1 MPDWDVLVV
10 GAGSNGLVLAGELA
24 ARGLR
29 VLALEARLEAG
40 GLLTTEEC
48 SIHGYWHNALGGL
61 FNAFEA
67 TPPYRELDL
76 ARENAHYRVPAVQA
90 ALPLR
95 DGRTV
100 VFSTDVE
107 TTCRSL
113 AVHSSRDAQTCRE
126 LGTGSLAVWNRAV
139 VGAAYAPPNGQPVEG
154 VADAPLNGHRAED
167 VTHLAAALPAE
178 LRRYAALSPRAV
190 VTDLFESPSVQ
201 AALLQQLVVPWG
213 ILPDYAGMGAA
224 VFLALGGAAP
234 LAVALGG
241 AHVTAQALIRALVR
255 RGGRYQVLKTVRRV
269 LVEDGAAVG
278 VELADGSQL
287 RARAVVSSGGLAQ
300 TMLDWVG
307 EAALEPALAERV
319 RGFQL
324 DEYALFGVHLALAR
338 APDYPLADRRD
349 VERAPNPGDGPH
361 NLPLAGDALRVFV
374 GAETPEEL
382 DGLWRDVRAGRLP
395 EPRGMTVVTPS
406 LFDGRQAPHGH
417 HTAVLL
423 QPVPYAPAGSAAHW
437 DSLRDA
443 YAARCVAAWRQY
455 ARNLTD
461 ADILACVALTPHDVA
476 ARYGNLARAALG
488 MGRMTAEQ
496 AGANRPLPELG
507 QYRTPIRG
515 LYLCG
520 TCTYPGPG
528 WLGASGHNAAQ
539 VVLQDLAPA

>member
-1 MPDWDVLVV
+1 MPDWDVVVV

-61 FNAFEA
+61 FNAFEG
-67 TPPYRELDL
+67 TPPYRVLDL
-76 ARENAHYRVPAVQA
+76 GRENARYRVPPVQA

-95 DGRTV
+95 DGRAV
-100 VFSTDVE
+100 VFSIDVE
-107 TTCRSL
+107 ATCRSL
-113 AVHSSRDAQTCRE
+113 AVFSARDA
-126 LGTGSLAVWNRAV
+126 GTYRDLRAGPLAAWTAQPVA
-139 VGAAYAPPNGQPVEG
+139 AAYAPP
-154 VADAPLNGHRAED
+154 DAK
-167 VTHLAAALPAE
+167 AAAAAGPFAGLPAE
-178 LRRYAALSPRAV
+178 VARFAALSPDQVAA
-190 VTDLFESPSVQ
+190 DLFESPQVQ
-201 AALLQQLVVPWG
+201 AAILQQLVVPWG
-213 ILPDYAGMGAA
+213 ILPDYAGTGAA

-269 LVEDGAAVG
+269 LVADGAAVG
-278 VELADGSQL
+278 VELADGTVIH
-287 RARAVVSSGGLAQ
+287 ARAVVSSGGLQQ
-300 TMLDWVG
+300 TLLDLVG
-307 EAALEPALAERV
+307 EDALEPGLAARV

-338 APDYPLADRRD
+338 APSYPLVDRRNG
-349 VERAPNPGDGPH
+349 APAPGQALHD
-361 NLPLAGDALRVFV
+361 LPLPGDALRVFV
-374 GAETPEEL
+374 GAETPDAL
-382 DGLWRDVRAGRLP
+382 DALWRDVRAGLLP
-395 EPRGMTVVTPS
+395 EPRGMTVIVPS
-406 LFDGRQAPHGH
+406 LFDGRQAPASH

-423 QPVPYAPAGSAAHW
+423 QPVPYAPDGSAERW
-437 DSLRDA
+437 EGLRDA

-461 ADILACVALTPHDVA
+461 ADILACVALTPQDIA
-476 ARYGNLARAALG
+476 ARYGNLARGAPG
-488 MGRMTAEQ
+488 MGRMTADQ
-496 AGANRPLPELG
+496 AGAHRPLPELAE
-507 QYRTPIRG
+507 YRTPIRG

-528 WLGASGHNAAQ
+528 WLGAAGHNAAQ